1 MYEDFA
7 KLDIRVGKF
16 LLAKPVKRSNKLPR
30 VEMDLGE
37 KKPRQLVEGMASYY
51 APEEL
56 VGKYVVMLPILNLP
70 NSAKSNQTV

>member
-1 MYEDFA
+1 M
-7 KLDIRVGKF
+7 
-16 LLAKPVKRSNKLPR
+16 LAELFKRSNKLLR

-37 KKPRQLVEGMASYY
+37 KKPRQLVAVMDSYY

-56 VGKYVVMLPILNLP
+56 VEKYVVMLPILNLS